1 MSLSLP
7 FQISNIRL
15 FWTWVGC
22 CWFCNWIL
30 LIMKN
35 WICYHPIWSYFNYIK
50 NIYKKCFTLSWKLDK
65 LLLVVHGWNA
75 ANYSKKMHLK
85 VKKCVAS
92 FAFSWVPVT
101 FHKDECLYS
110 TFTSSL
116 SHMQCTDTRRHVLM
130 SLSQRRKRHLWGFNK
145 KNKRSSKLKWR
156 KISCFHVASKGV
168 KIWYE
173 KWRLVQHSSSF
184 LASINHAFCRLVIF
198 PNGRSTHTHLVTT
211 DAVWDRWVT
220 IC

>member
-1 MSLSLP
+1 MSLSLPP

-22 CWFCNWIL
+22 CWFCNWAWIL

-116 SHMQCTDTRRHVLM
+116 SHMQCTDKTTRFNVT
-130 SLSQRRKRHLWGFNK
+130 RKDAK
-145 KNKRSSKLKWR
+145 DT
-156 KISCFHVASKGV
+156 C
-168 KIWYE
+168 E
-173 KWRLVQHSSSF
+173 
-184 LASINHAFCRLVIF
+184 ASIKKTKEALNWNGEKSVAF
-198 PNGRSTHTHLVTT
+198 T
-211 DAVWDRWVT
+211 
-220 IC
+220 